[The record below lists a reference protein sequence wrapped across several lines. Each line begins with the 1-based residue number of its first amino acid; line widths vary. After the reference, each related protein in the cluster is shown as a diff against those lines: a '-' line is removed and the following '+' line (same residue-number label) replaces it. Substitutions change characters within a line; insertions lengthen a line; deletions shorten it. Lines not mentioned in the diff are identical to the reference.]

1 MLKTP
6 ICQLSLRKLKHWRFS
21 MTVEHSQRAHAK
33 LSASGSAMWI
43 NCPGS
48 IKANSGLVDKGSAF
62 AAEGTA
68 AHELAEICLNK
79 AEHPSTYLGQ
89 SINGFEVDS
98 DMVEHIGGYVEYV
111 RSINGEHHYEQ
122 RVDFSNWVKDGFG
135 TADAIVLDG
144 KTLHCIDLKF
154 GRGVAVDAENNSQ
167 GMLYG
172 LGAYESFSVFED
184 DFNTVKIHIY
194 QPRIHNFSE
203 WEISIK
209 DLLAWGE
216 WVKERAQLALS
227 DNAPR
232 VPGEKQCKWC
242 KAKATCKALADY
254 TNTLITAE
262 FDDLTPSVD
271 ADKLN
276 DDQLANVLAHKS
288 LIIEW
293 LNSVE
298 HHALEKLEQ
307 GEKVP
312 GFKLVAG
319 RSIRKWSDNA
329 EQILAD
335 QLGEKTYS
343 KKLIGIGDAEKLIGK
358 KQLEEM
364 AITIKPEGKPTIV
377 PESDKRKPLSNV
389 SEMFDKM

>member
-1 MLKTP
+1 
-6 ICQLSLRKLKHWRFS
+6 
-21 MTVEHSQRAHAK
+21 MTIEHSNRAHAK

-48 IKANSGLVDKGSAF
+48 IKANAGLVDKGSAF

-68 AHELAEICLNK
+68 AHELAEMCLTKENN
-79 AEHPSTYLGQ
+79 PSDYQLQ
-89 SINGFEVDS
+89 NINGFEVDNE
-98 DMVEHIGGYVEYV
+98 MVEHISGYVNYV

-122 RVDFSNWVKDGFG
+122 RVDFSQWVKDGFG
-135 TADAIVLDG
+135 TSDAIVLDG
-144 KTLHCIDLKF
+144 KTLHCIDLKY
-154 GRGVAVDAENNSQ
+154 GRGVAVDAENNTQ
-167 GMLYG
+167 GLLYG

-184 DFNTVKIHIY
+184 DFDTVKIHIY
-194 QPRIHNFSE
+194 QPRIHNYSD

-216 WVKERAQLALS
+216 WVKDRAQLALS

-242 KAKATCKALADY
+242 KAKFGCKALADY
-254 TNTLITAE
+254 TNELITAE
-262 FDDLTPSVD
+262 FEDLTPSCD

-276 DDQLANVLAHKS
+276 DDQIANVLAHKL
-288 LIIEW
+288 LITEW
-293 LNSVE
+293 LNAVE
-298 HHALEKLEQ
+298 QYAFDKLER
-307 GEKVP
+307 GEPVP
-312 GFKLVAG
+312 GYKLVAG

-329 EQILAD
+329 EQTLAD
-335 QLGEKTYS
+335 QLGDKAYS

-358 KQLEEM
+358 KQLEQM

-389 SEMFDKM
+389 SEMFESL